1 MFLLQVMR
9 WELAASAFK
18 AFFTPVDRN
27 MDLATPLH
35 HIWTYQSYVCDVVDF
50 HVHRVNLEES
60 SGVKKSLAGASVT

>member
-1 MFLLQVMR
+1 MVSLQVMR

-27 MDLATPLH
+27 VDLGTPLH
-35 HIWTYQSYVCDVVDF
+35 HIWAYQSYDF